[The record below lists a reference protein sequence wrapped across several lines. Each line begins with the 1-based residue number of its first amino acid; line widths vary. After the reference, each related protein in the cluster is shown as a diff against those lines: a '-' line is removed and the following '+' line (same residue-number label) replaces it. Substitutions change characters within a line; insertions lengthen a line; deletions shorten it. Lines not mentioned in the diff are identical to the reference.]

1 MTPASLPVVF
11 TAGFRPFFLLAA
23 IAAVAVVVRTV
34 LVLHGIGLPSANPFG
49 WHGHEMLFGYV
60 AAVMAGFLFTAI
72 PNWTATAPV
81 SGFPLALVAAVW
93 LLARIGLWD
102 GQPEWWSVAA
112 DLAFL
117 PAVALFAGRPLIG
130 GGSLRRWLPVGVLLV
145 LAVANLLWHT
155 AVALGQPAL
164 ASRALFFATMLVA
177 LQIAVIGG
185 RVVPAFTRNYLATR
199 GSTVMP
205 REMDLRDGLALAVS
219 AAVALAEFV
228 HPATAAGLAALAA
241 VLHAARLYGWLGWR
255 TWRNPLLFV
264 LHVGYGWLAL
274 GYAIRA
280 SALIGPQWSGPWAL
294 HGLLVGA
301 IGTMTLAMM
310 ARATLGH
317 TGRALQAGAILTA
330 GFVAIQGAALVRL
343 LDPWI
348 GADAWRIA
356 GVLWMVAFALF
367 LVRCGPML
375 LTRRVDDGSF
385 AATVQR

>member
-1 MTPASLPVVF
+1 MPRPNHPTLLA
-11 TAGFRPFFLLAA
+11 AGFRPFFLLAA

-34 LVLHGIGLPSANPFG
+34 LVLHGIGLPSGNPFG

-60 AAVMAGFLFTAI
+60 AAAMAGFLFTAI

-81 SGFPLALVAAVW
+81 SGSPLALVVAVW

-117 PAVALFAGRPLIG
+117 PAVALFAGRPLIS
-130 GGSLRRWLPVGVLLV
+130 GGSLRRWLPLV
-145 LAVANLLWHT
+145 VILVFAVTNLLWHT

-164 ASRALFFATMLVA
+164 ASRALFFATMAVA

-185 RVVPAFTRNYLATR
+185 RVAPAFTRNYLAAN
-199 GSTVMP
+199 GSAAVP
-205 REMDLRDGLALAVS
+205 REMGRLDGLALAIS

-228 HPATAAGLAALAA
+228 HPTTAAWLAALAA
-241 VLHAARLYGWLGWR
+241 ILHGARLYGWQGLR

-301 IGTMTLAMM
+301 IGTMTLAVM

-317 TGRALQAGAILTA
+317 TGRALQAGAILTVA
-330 GFVAIQGAALVRL
+330 FVAIQGAAVVRL

-348 GADAWRIA
+348 GVDAWRIA
-356 GVLWMVAFALF
+356 GVLWLAAFALF

-375 LTRRVDDGSF
+375 VARR
-385 AATVQR
+385 

>member
-1 MTPASLPVVF
+1 MPRPNHPTLLA
-11 TAGFRPFFLLAA
+11 AGFRPFFLLAA

-34 LVLHGIGLPSANPFG
+34 LVLHGIGLPSGNPFG

-60 AAVMAGFLFTAI
+60 AAAMAGFLFTAI

-81 SGFPLALVAAVW
+81 SGSPLALVVAVW

-117 PAVALFAGRPLIG
+117 PAVALFAGRPLIS
-130 GGSLRRWLPVGVLLV
+130 GGSLRRWLPLV
-145 LAVANLLWHT
+145 VILVFAVTNLLWHT

-164 ASRALFFATMLVA
+164 ASRALFFATMAVA

-185 RVVPAFTRNYLATR
+185 RVAPAFTRNYLAAN
-199 GSTVMP
+199 GSAAVP
-205 REMDLRDGLALAVS
+205 REMGRLDGLALAIS

-228 HPATAAGLAALAA
+228 HPTTAAWLAALAA
-241 VLHAARLYGWLGWR
+241 ILHGARLYGWQGLR

-301 IGTMTLAMM
+301 IGTMTLAVM

-317 TGRALQAGAILTA
+317 TGRALQAGAILTVA
-330 GFVAIQGAALVRL
+330 FVAIQAAAVVRL

-356 GVLWMVAFALF
+356 GVLWLVAFALF

-375 LTRRVDDGSF
+375 LTRRVDASPGEV
-385 AATVQR
+385 TLRR